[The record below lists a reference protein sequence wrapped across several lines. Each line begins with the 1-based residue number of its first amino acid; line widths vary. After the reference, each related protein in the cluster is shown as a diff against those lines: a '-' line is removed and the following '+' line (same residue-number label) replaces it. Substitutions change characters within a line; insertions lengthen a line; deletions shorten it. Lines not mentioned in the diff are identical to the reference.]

1 MRYVGRIL
9 LENIKKFDV
18 HSEKLQQ
25 NIEINM
31 PSFVSIGI
39 ICYPSYHSTFSL
51 LLYVGVASV
60 LGRSCHDV
68 GCPLHLLPPRLA
80 SDWVRQ
86 LGGHPLCPH
95 TCPSTA
101 NPAWLCAGI
110 YWAVGG
116 WVGASFYSYPF
127 FLTRSHFDCTDPAQ
141 PTHAR

>member
-1 MRYVGRIL
+1 MTKYNTRYSRVIDTFQIYVCSL
-9 LENIKKFDV
+9 VENKPGKD
-18 HSEKLQQ
+18 
-25 NIEINM
+25 INM

-127 FLTRSHFDCTDPAQ
+127 FLTRSHFDRL
-141 PTHAR
+141 H